1 MKRIII
7 STKAKNQRR
16 SHPSICINKY
26 ILLRTILAEESRALA
41 EFHAESFCLDHCLC
55 AGILHL
61 RIDGL
66 VFEYFELRF

>member
-1 MKRIII
+1 MIV
-7 STKAKNQRR
+7 STKAKNQRCKI
-16 SHPSICINKY
+16 SLVNMHKH

-41 EFHAESFCLDHCLC
+41 EFHAESICHSGCRC